1 MFPQQDMYGREI
13 IVEELVL
20 FQTGTYN
27 DQFRRDYRVNGGNQ
41 NGYMNAMD
49 KLNEVTRDGTNLNA
63 TAIAQAGLTII
74 APATE
79 ATPQSF
85 VQLPNGWGQER
96 FIFMMK
102 VRVTQAMS
110 NIINY
115 YYLTG
120 YTDTN
125 EVSLSGHIASNLAF
139 YINNSCLVREISN
152 VIHGALVPQLTGVQI
167 SQVLTGQHHTGMSA
181 LGPTGNND
189 YQMLPSTIAE
199 MAGSLATT
207 QFVPAGMPGQLGQPN
222 QPMLDT
228 TPMFFKGSMLQFRD
242 NNMPN
247 RWLSRYLQGYS
258 VGMADSY
265 NDETNTNMFKAMAGS
280 IPEPLFQN
288 DEVLTLLKRN
298 SMFGDRNRGFVTWQ
312 ELCQVSPGLDGRTTV
327 NRVRPQDLAYLQQA
341 GTSESWGAATRN
353 AWAATIVS
361 QIVPSIMAPLM
372 LTRITFTLTNMV
384 LGGGWQVQIHS
395 NAADLYGTNQYG
407 GATNDQYVITPKSF
421 MSSNV
426 DISNYLEQFRLRIL
440 TELAPA
446 LLYSPDWPIHL
457 TVDAQLM
464 RDTVIDISV
473 AGEMKE
479 HFVFPT
485 FADNLLAP
493 VLTNNY
499 GNVQAM
505 SVDLIKIAND
515 VISSPAVGTS
525 SMNMGGSSGNYFGT
539 V

>member
-1 MFPQQDMYGREI
+1 MFPQQDMYGREVF
-13 IVEELVL
+13 VEELLL

-27 DQFRRDYRVNGGNQ
+27 DQYRRDYRVNGVNQ
-41 NGYMNAMD
+41 NGFMSALD
-49 KLNEVTRDGTNLNA
+49 KLNEVTREGTNLNA
-63 TAIAQAGLTII
+63 TAIAQAGLSVI

-85 VQLPNGWGQER
+85 VALPNGWGQER

-110 NIINY
+110 NIVNY

-125 EVSLSGHIASNLAF
+125 EATMSGHIAPNMAF
-139 YINNSCLVREISN
+139 FINNSVRVREIQN
-152 VIHGALVPQLTGVQI
+152 VIHGAVVPQMAGVQM
-167 SQVLTGQHHTGMSA
+167 SQVLTGQHHAGMSA

-189 YQMLPSTIAE
+189 YHMLPGTIAE

-207 QFVPAGMPGQLGQPN
+207 QFQPAVGQGMLGGQNPA
-222 QPMLDT
+222 MLDT
-228 TPMFFKGSMLQFRD
+228 TPMFFRGSLLQYRD

-247 RWLSRYLQGYS
+247 RWLSRFLQGYS
-258 VGMADSY
+258 VGMADNY
-265 NDETNTNMFKAMAGS
+265 QDETNTNMFKAMAGA
-280 IPEPLFQN
+280 IPEPLFQE
-288 DEVLTLLKRN
+288 DEVLSLLKRN
-298 SMFGDRNRGFVTWQ
+298 STFGERNQGFITWHD
-312 ELCQVSPGLDGRTTV
+312 LCMISPGLDSRTTV
-327 NRVRPQDLAYLQQA
+327 NRVHPQDYGYLQQA
-341 GTSESWGAATRN
+341 GGSESWGSSTRN
-353 AWAATIVS
+353 AWAAAIVS
-361 QIVPSIMAPLM
+361 HVVPSIMAPLM
-372 LTRITFTLTNMV
+372 LTRITFTLTNM
-384 LGGGWQVQIHS
+384 LIGGGFQVQIHS
-395 NAADLYGTNQYG
+395 NAADLYGANQYG

-421 MSSNV
+421 MSPNT

-440 TELAPA
+440 TELAPS

-493 VLTNNY
+493 VMTTNYN
-499 GNVQAM
+499 NVQTM
-505 SVDLIKIAND
+505 SADLIKIAND

-525 SMNMGGSSGNYFGT
+525 AVNMGGYSGNSFG
-539 V
+539 VV